1 VTDTVLAVVRHM
13 SVLAAAQQSQGR
25 TDQELLQD
33 YLLRNDRGAFAALV
47 KRHGPMVLGVCRR
60 QLRSREDADDAF
72 QAAFLLLAQKAA
84 TIRKRESLASWLHGV
99 AYRMGQNAK
108 RAAIQRRKHEGKVSP
123 IHQRDP
129 AEDVAWREVQG
140 ILDAEV
146 GRLPAAHRAPFLL
159 CFIEGRGRAEAAV
172 ELGLTEKALEH
183 RLRRARVLLRDR
195 LARRGVSLTAILTVA
210 AMNSRAGAAVPSA
223 LLNGTL
229 DAVTVLATGGAVPA
243 KVAAFMKGASTAMFM
258 SKIKTLLV
266 CALALLGGAG
276 WGASALMSQPPT
288 VQPARPQSAAQ
299 PKPNPSVSS
308 ATSGT
313 SLTVERIKSNLKE
326 QRDNVQSLYVEYKIT
341 IKPLVET
348 ELLPR
353 WGLLDIYPYEV
364 EEHVGVKESKRYFRT
379 IQTEPLKLIADFDK
393 VDPKAPEEVQKIQ
406 KQRMDE
412 RKKARDTKAQ
422 IDDAIPPRDRTNA
435 YDGKTAWKQDGRG
448 GEYTIFP
455 AGMDAR
461 IFSGSQIYLANVGL
475 RYPDPTNKN
484 KAFQGYWNRYL
495 LPEGLDALPYRVLP
509 GTEKVDGDDCVVLE
523 AKKTG
528 EDNSEMV
535 DKLWLDLHRGLALR
549 RRDTLYDGLLV
560 ERRLNSKFEEVIPG
574 AWLPK
579 QSQWQ
584 RAAPKYAPKEYHNK
598 IAFEYRVTVL
608 KWSAN
613 DVKDALFEIPPGARR
628 P

>member
-1 VTDTVLAVVRHM
+1 M

-47 KRHGPMVLGVCRR
+47 KRHGPLVLGVCRR

-72 QAAFLLLAQKAA
+72 QATFLLLAQKAA
-84 TIRKRESLASWLHGV
+84 TIRRRESLASWLHGV

-123 IHQRDP
+123 MRQRDP
-129 AEDVAWREVQG
+129 AEDLAWREIQG

-146 GRLPAAHRAPFLL
+146 GRLPAVHREPFLL

-223 LLNGTL
+223 LLHVTL

-258 SKIKTLLV
+258 SKMKTLLV

-276 WGASALMSQPPT
+276 WGASVLLSQPPT
-288 VQPARPQSAAQ
+288 EQPARAQSAAQ
-299 PKPNPSVSS
+299 PKPNPSASS
-308 ATSGT
+308 ATSGR
-313 SLTVERIKSNLKE
+313 SLTLERIKSNLKE
-326 QRDNVQSLYVEYKIT
+326 QRDNVQSLYVEYK
-341 IKPLVET
+341 VEVKAFVEV

-353 WGLLDIYPYEV
+353 WGLLDYPV
-364 EEHVGVKESKRYFRT
+364 EEEQHVGVKGSKRYFRI
-379 IQTEPLKLIADFDK
+379 IQTKPLKLIADFDK

-406 KQRMDE
+406 KQRMDD
-412 RKKARDTKAQ
+412 RKKARENNAQ
-422 IDDAIPPRDRTNA
+422 IDDTLPPKDRTTA
-435 YDGKTAWKQDGRG
+435 YDGKTAWKQDGQDKHV
-448 GEYTIFP
+448 FP
-455 AGMDAR
+455 AGVAAR
-461 IFSGSQIYLANVGL
+461 IFSGRQIYLTNIGL
-475 RYPDPTNKN
+475 RYPDPTNKD
-484 KAFQGYWNRYL
+484 KAFQAYWSRYL

-509 GTEKVDGDDCVVLE
+509 GAEKLEGADCVVLE
-523 AKKTG
+523 AKKSG
-528 EDNSEMV
+528 EDNAELV
-535 DKLWLDLHRGLALR
+535 DKVWLDLDRGLALR
-549 RRDTLYDGLLV
+549 RRDTFYNGLLH
-560 ERRLNSKFEEVIPG
+560 ERRLNSEFEEVIPG
-574 AWLPK
+574 TWLPK

-584 RAAPKYAPKEYHNK
+584 RAAPQYASKEYHNK
-598 IAFEYRVTVL
+598 IAYEYRITVL

-613 DVKDALFEIPPGARR
+613 DVKDALFEIPPGAR
-628 P
+628 